1 MMLLDTCRRR
11 RRRRYHHQCN
21 ACAPDSGDD
30 LVAMSLSA
38 AQRACT
44 LIHKRAIGKACNDNN
59 WKLAV
64 KILKHAKTG
73 VDDSHEQMEEGVV
86 NVLQE

>member
-1 MMLLDTCRRR
+1 
-11 RRRRYHHQCN
+11 
-21 ACAPDSGDD
+21 
-30 LVAMSLSA
+30 MSSSA

-44 LIHKRAIGKACNDNN
+44 LIRHKRAIGKACDDNN

-64 KILKHAKTG
+64 KILKHTKTG